1 MKVVKL
7 DEIRI
12 DGGTQGRVVID
23 QSTVYKYK
31 EDMEEGDKFPPLLTV
46 YDGTTHWLVDGF
58 HRYHAYRLLGQ
69 RDVEIQWKPGTQR
82 DAQIMSWSQN
92 ARHGLPRTNA
102 DKRKVVEEA
111 LVHPDTKDATDAEI
125 ARACVVSKPFVAAVR
140 NPDAKARQQAARE
153 KSAAKKS
160 NQITPEASGNQIT
173 QPAPSNQITDH
184 GPDEAEIRAAEAAQ
198 QADIEAMTKIIE
210 ADEPAKEAFAEVK
223 RLNILVAN
231 LEQRIKGLM
240 AEKNEA
246 VKMVKDLQKQ
256 LKKLKDNK

>member
-1 MKVVKL
+1 MRVVKL

-31 EDMEEGDKFPPLLTV
+31 EDMEEGDKFPPLSTV
-46 YDGTTHWLVDGF
+46 YDGTTFWLVDGF

-69 RDVEIQWKPGTQR
+69 REVEVQWKPGTQQE
-82 DAQIMSWSQN
+82 AQVLSFGQN

-111 LVHPDTKDATDAEI
+111 IAHVALKDATDAEI
-125 ARACVVSKPFVAAVR
+125 ARVCAVSKPFVASVR
-140 NPDAKARQQAARE
+140 NPEAKAKQQAARE
-153 KSAAKKS
+153 KSAAKAS
-160 NQITPEASGNQIT
+160 NQITPEAPSNQIT
-173 QPAPSNQITDH
+173 ATAPSNQITDH

-256 LKKLKDNK
+256 LKKLKGTK

>member
-1 MKVVKL
+1 MKIVKL

-31 EDMEEGDKFPPLLTV
+31 EDMEEGDKFPPLATV
-46 YDGTTHWLVDGF
+46 YDGTTHWLLDGF

-69 RDVEIQWKPGTQR
+69 RDVEVLWKPGTQQE
-82 DAQIMSWSQN
+82 AQVLSFSQN

-111 LVHPDTKDATDAEI
+111 IAHVALKDATDAEI
-125 ARACVVSKPFVAAVR
+125 ARVCAVSKPFVASVR
-140 NPDAKARQQAARE
+140 NPEAKAKQQAARE
-153 KSAAKKS
+153 KSAAKKG
-160 NQITPEASGNQIT
+160 NKITETPGNQIT
-173 QPAPSNQITDH
+173 TPSPSNQTDH

-198 QADIEAMTKIIE
+198 LADIEAMTKIIE
-210 ADEPAKEAFAEVK
+210 ADEPAKEAFSEVK

-246 VKMVKDLQKQ
+246 IKMVKDLQKQ
-256 LKKLKDNK
+256 LKKKDTK